1 MPFGQVDY
9 VTHFRTCS
17 PVLCGGKKDFPQISA
32 KLITNSD
39 VQLECV
45 IEGSVKSV
53 GKQRQE
59 QYCKIA

>member
-1 MPFGQVDY
+1 MWLILGLAHLFSV
-9 VTHFRTCS
+9 
-17 PVLCGGKKDFPQISA
+17 GGKKDFPQISA

-39 VQLECV
+39 VELECV